1 LKGAISMPENIF
13 ANTGTKVSVLFIDKQ
28 NKSEN
33 MTFIDAT
40 KLGKTIKGANK
51 QKKTLLSTDD
61 EKKIINTFI
70 NNIAVDDFSVSVSKD
85 DIINKKYSFSAGH
98 YFQIKLN
105 FTKISLKE
113 FENNNEIFKKDLSK
127 LLKENQ
133 KIEEEIFLNLKKIN
147 YEN

>member
-1 LKGAISMPENIF
+1 
-13 ANTGTKVSVLFIDKQ
+13 
-28 NKSEN
+28 

-40 KLGKTIKGANK
+40 KLGKTIKDANK

-61 EKKIINTFI
+61 EKKIIDTFI
-70 NNIAVDDFSVSVSKD
+70 NNIAVDDFSVSVSKE

-98 YFQIKLN
+98 YFEIKLN
-105 FTKISLKE
+105 FTNISLKD
-113 FENNNEIFKKDLSK
+113 FENKNEIFKKDLSK

-147 YEN
+147 YED